1 MGRRLV
7 IAIILLLSLPAYWTP
22 VMAQSAETE
31 ERLTAVEERLARLEG
46 HLERLVELLAGQSEG
61 EQVRAVQ
68 QEAGLLAQEI
78 QAVKQTADISTS
90 QEPAAITASVVS
102 AASTDGSGEISHI
115 PYAGYAEFHVNN
127 DGLNPTTFDF
137 HRFVLMFGHEFG
149 DRIRFWSELELEH
162 AFVEGGEPTG
172 EIELE
177 QAYLDFLINPKI
189 NFRTGMVLTPLG
201 IINERHEPPSF
212 NGVERPFVDT
222 VIIPTTWAAPGAGS
236 GGSSG
241 RMCA

>member
-7 IAIILLLSLPAYWTP
+7 IASTLLLSLTVYSTP
-22 VMAQSAETE
+22 LKAQSAETE

-78 QAVKQTADISTS
+78 QAIKETAATITS
-90 QEPAAITASVVS
+90 QEPAAISASVVS
-102 AASTDGSGEISHI
+102 AASTDVSGDISHV
-115 PYAGYAEFHVNN
+115 PYAGYMELHVNN
-127 DGLNPTTFDF
+127 DGLNPTLLDF
-137 HRFVLMFGHEFG
+137 HRFVLMFGHGFG

-162 AFVEGGEPTG
+162 AFVEGGEPSG

-177 QAYLDFLINPKI
+177 QAYLDFLINPKF
-189 NFRTGMVLTPLG
+189 NLRTGMVLIPVG

-222 VIIPTTWAAPGAGS
+222 LIIPHPPGPLP
-236 GGSSG
+236 G
-241 RMCA
+241 RDS